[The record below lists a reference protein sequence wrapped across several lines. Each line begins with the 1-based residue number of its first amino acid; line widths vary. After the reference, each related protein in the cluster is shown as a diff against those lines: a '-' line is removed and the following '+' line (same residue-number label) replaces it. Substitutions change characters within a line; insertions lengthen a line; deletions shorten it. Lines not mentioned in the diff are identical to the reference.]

1 MWYEYPEIFF
11 FLFWEGGGYK
21 QFNRQIGGHSKKKF
35 LLPEKFIIAPKF
47 YEIFTRV
54 LWFTET

>member
-54 LWFTET
+54 L